1 MVIDER
7 CIKVTRFT
15 NRFPSMYKINK
26 IKVVGLARWS
36 YSIGV
41 AHLNHTVQSHYCKVD
56 YDLKFTLEKSPKQGA
71 FLNSIKFE
79 TKINYLIPSYIEM
92 KHVI

>member
-1 MVIDER
+1 MFKGY
-7 CIKVTRFT
+7 KVTTVSVNVQDKQNQSGRT
-15 NRFPSMYKINK
+15 C
-26 IKVVGLARWS
+26 KVVIFNRGR
-36 YSIGV
+36 V
-41 AHLNHTVQSHYCKVD
+41 AHLNHTVQSYYCKVD

-79 TKINYLIPSYIEM
+79 TEINYLIPSYIEM

>member
-15 NRFPSMYKINK
+15 NRFQSMYKINK

-41 AHLNHTVQSHYCKVD
+41 AH
-56 YDLKFTLEKSPKQGA
+56 
-71 FLNSIKFE
+71 
-79 TKINYLIPSYIEM
+79 
-92 KHVI
+92 

>member
-1 MVIDER
+1 MVIYER

-15 NRFPSMYKINK
+15 NRFQSMYKINK

-41 AHLNHTVQSHYCKVD
+41 AHLKHTLQSFYCKVD
-56 YDLKFTLEKSPKQGA
+56 YEIKYILK
-71 FLNSIKFE
+71 
-79 TKINYLIPSYIEM
+79 
-92 KHVI
+92 

>member
-15 NRFPSMYKINK
+15 NGFQSMYKINK

-41 AHLNHTVQSHYCKVD
+41 SHLNHTVQSYHCKMD
-56 YDLKFTLEKSPKQGA
+56 YEIKYILK
-71 FLNSIKFE
+71 
-79 TKINYLIPSYIEM
+79 
-92 KHVI
+92 